1 MNITLW
7 VVAALLALAFL
18 GAGAMKLTKSKEQLL
33 ASGPTMAWAEDFS
46 PGMIRTIGFV
56 EVLGGVGLLL
66 PPAVDVA
73 TILVPLSAS
82 GLALVMIGAV
92 IEHGRRKE
100 FQSTVV
106 NLVLLI
112 LAAFVA
118 WGRFGPHSF

>member
-46 PGMIRTIGFV
+46 PGMIRTIGLV
-56 EVLGGVGLLL
+56 EVLGGIGLLL

-106 NLVLLI
+106 NLVLLV

>member
-7 VVAALLALAFL
+7 VVAALLALVFL
-18 GAGAMKLTKSKEQLL
+18 RAGTVKLTKSKEQFL
-33 ASGPTMAWAEDFS
+33 ASGPTMAW
-46 PGMIRTIGFV
+46 GIGLV
-56 EVLGGVGLLL
+56 L

-106 NLVLLI
+106 NLVLLV